1 MFSFDSFSGE
11 WIILKQLDIL
21 VIAQA
26 LGQDGSILAKIG
38 FWLFK
43 D

>member
-26 LGQDGSILAKIG
+26 LGQGWLHIG
-38 FWLFK
+38 QDRFLVV
-43 D
+43 